1 VSAYHVRLAAP
12 SAWVARFAALVPAG
26 GRVLDLAC
34 GGGRHAR
41 LFAERGCTVLAV
53 DRAAEAIAALR
64 GVAGIEAVGMDLE
77 REAWPLAGRV
87 FDAVVVTNYL
97 HRTHFEAMLGCV
109 RPGGVL
115 IYETFMMGNERFG
128 KPSSPAFLLVPGEL
142 LQRVA
147 GRFAVVAFEQ
157 GETDVP
163 RPAMVQRLC
172 ALRLPAPQLPRTGS
186 WGRLPPR
193 SSRAPASPTVL
204 PWASAS

>member
-1 VSAYHVRLAAP
+1 MSADHVRLAAP

-53 DRAAEAIAALR
+53 DRDAKAIAALR
-64 GVAGIEAVGMDLE
+64 GVAGIEAVEMDLE

-172 ALRLPAPQLPRTGS
+172 ALRLPAPQLPR
-186 WGRLPPR
+186 LP
-193 SSRAPASPTVL
+193 
-204 PWASAS
+204 